1 MPQVFKIGSYLIYF
15 WTNEGK
21 PVEPVHIHVTCGV
34 PCENDTKIWITKAG
48 GTIVAHNKSQI
59 PAKKLTYIEKII
71 VSRKTEIIEKW
82 KDYFGDLHFYC

>member
-1 MPQVFKIGSYLIYF
+1 MPQIFRIDSYWVYF
-15 WTNEGK
+15 WSNENK
-21 PVEPVHIHVTCGV
+21 PLEPIHVHVAEGR
-34 PCENDTKIWITKAG
+34 PIEDATKIWITKAG

-59 PAKKLTYIEKII
+59 PSKKLTYIEKII